1 MATLA
6 DINNNPLN
14 IRYNPANRWQGQTG
28 ENKGFCVFKS
38 KAYGFRAGYRLLVNY
53 LKNGHDTIEKIVGRF
68 APSHENNTENYIRFV
83 EDDCIIDRKQNLGYE
98 SIHDY
103 WTLIMILRAMARME
117 SGTFYDEQQ
126 INLFIN
132 YPERY

>member
-83 EDDCIIDRKQNLGYE
+83 EDDCIIDRKQSLGYE

-103 WTLIMILRAMARME
+103 WALIMILRAMARME